1 MEPVMWYF
9 PFTLNKK
16 FKSKK
21 KGLLSFL
28 KKNHIETR
36 NFFYPLDQMKVFSKK
51 STCIN
56 SEDISNRSF
65 YLPLYPDLKLKN
77 VNFICNKIKMFFNS

>member
-1 MEPVMWYF
+1 MWYF

-16 FKSKK
+16 FRSKK
-21 KGLLSFL
+21 HDLLNFL

-56 SEDISNRSF
+56 SENISNRSF
-65 YLPLYPDLKLKN
+65 YLPLYPDLEIKN
-77 VNFICNKIKMFFNS
+77 VNFIFSYIFNW